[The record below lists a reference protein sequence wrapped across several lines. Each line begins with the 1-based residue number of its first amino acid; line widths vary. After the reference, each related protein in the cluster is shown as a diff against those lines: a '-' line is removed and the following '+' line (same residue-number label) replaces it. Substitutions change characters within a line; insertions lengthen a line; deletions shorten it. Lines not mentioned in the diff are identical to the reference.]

1 MNSELINA
9 LDRILKM
16 RKKIYPSA
24 VTNLNP
30 GLTRTEIETITAHW
44 LIQIPTEIYE
54 LYQWRNGVGGGS
66 KTYEPGGL
74 FERWAF
80 EPLQNIS
87 IEKQPSPYEYP
98 LDTPFYSLNIFFSYE
113 SCFQGYIVFNNKAET
128 QWVELVDI
136 VDGFCERMREYTP
149 FYYYTN
155 LTNMLLTIAESDE
168 KAYFQDFQGHW
179 KVNEEIRKNIWYKYN
194 SSKLS
199 ESTLNQFIQNPSFTF
214 INQLITNNV
223 KFLNPTTQEPLIQI
237 LQKIKLNTKDKN
249 IKEIIT
255 RILGDGAEKIPKEFY
270 FSNLLKEYWK
280 IREPSVS
287 SSQRFHLLIEEE
299 INSEQNI
306 KQIDQKRREQNIKRG
321 TVFILFML
329 KAVNKLIQT
338 LEYDDAEIRREAAWG
353 LGEIEDYSAAE
364 TLIKAL
370 QDDNKEVRQTAREA
384 LLKII
389 SKFPEVENIIPF

>member
-1 MNSELINA
+1 MSQLTQA
-9 LDRILKM
+9 LERILEI
-16 RKKIYPSA
+16 RKKIYPPA

-30 GLTRTEIETITAHW
+30 GLTKTEIETITAYW
-44 LIQIPTEIYE
+44 LTKLPTEIYE

-168 KAYFQDFQGHW
+168 KAYFQDYMGNW

-199 ESTLNQFIQNPSFTF
+199 ESTLNQFMQNPSFTF
-214 INQLITNNV
+214 INQLITKNIY
-223 KFLNPTTQEPLIQI
+223 FIDPTTQEPLIQI
-237 LQKIKLNTKDKN
+237 LQKIALNTKDKS
-249 IKEIIT
+249 IKGTIT
-255 RILGDGAEKIPKEFY
+255 RILGDGADKIPKEFY
-270 FSNLLKEYWK
+270 FTNFLKEYWK

-287 SSQRFHLLIEEE
+287 FYQRFHLLMEEE
-299 INSEQNI
+299 FNPEEDI
-306 KQIDQKRREQNIKRG
+306 KQIEQNRREQNIKRG
-321 TVFILFML
+321 TIFILFML
-329 KAVNKLIQT
+329 KAVNTLIQA
-338 LEYDDAEIRREAAWG
+338 LEYDDAFIRSEVAWA
-353 LGEIEDYSAAE
+353 LGEIKALGAAE
-364 TLIKAL
+364 LLIEAL
-370 QDDNKEVRQTAREA
+370 QDNNKEVRQAARKA

-389 SKFPEVENIIPF
+389 SKFPEVENLIPF

>member
-1 MNSELINA
+1 MSQLTQA
-9 LDRILKM
+9 LERILKM
-16 RKKIYPSA
+16 REKIYPPA

-30 GLTRTEIETITAHW
+30 GLTRTEIETITAYW
-44 LIQIPTEIYE
+44 LTKLPTEIYK

-87 IEKQPSPYEYP
+87 IENQPSPYEYP

-113 SCFQGYIVFNNKAET
+113 SCFKGYIVFNNKAET

-136 VDGFCERMREYTP
+136 VDGCRERMWQYTP
-149 FYYYTN
+149 FYYYTS

-168 KAYFQDFQGHW
+168 KAYFQDSQGNW

-199 ESTLNQFIQNPSFTF
+199 ESTLNQFMQNPSFTF
-214 INQLITNNV
+214 INQLITKNIY
-223 KFLNPTTQEPLIQI
+223 FLDPTTQEPLIQI
-237 LQKIKLNTKDKN
+237 LQIIKQNTKDKT
-249 IKEIIT
+249 IKVIIT
-255 RILGDGAEKIPKEFY
+255 KILGEGVNKIPKEFS

-287 SSQRFHLLIEEE
+287 SSQRFHLSMEEE
-299 INSEQNI
+299 INTEQNI
-306 KQIDQKRREQNIKRG
+306 KQIDQKRREQSIKRAAI
-321 TVFILFML
+321 FILFML
-329 KAVNKLIQT
+329 KAVNTLIQA
-338 LEYDDAEIRREAAWG
+338 LEYDDVEIRRETAWA
-353 LGEIEDYSAAE
+353 LGEIGDYRAAE
-364 TLIKAL
+364 PLIQVL
-370 QDDNKEVRQTAREA
+370 QDDNKKVRQTAREA
-384 LLKII
+384 LLTII